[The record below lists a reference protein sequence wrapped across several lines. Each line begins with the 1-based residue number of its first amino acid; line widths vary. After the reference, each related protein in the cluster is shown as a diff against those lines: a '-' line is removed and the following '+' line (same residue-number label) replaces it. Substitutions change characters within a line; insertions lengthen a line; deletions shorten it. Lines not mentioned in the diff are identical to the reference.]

1 MVLEQADKSDMAEGT
16 EATVEAD
23 QEPPTISVTEDTPA
37 SSEPDVEITTEEPEV
52 EEELPK
58 ADEDKPQVLFLKDS
72 INIIIFAYLLTR
84 CMWIEMGRHLLVEIT
99 LKWPFVIG
107 LNLLT
112 NCSVGYPIWSS
123 NTRK

>member
-52 EEELPK
+52 EEELSK

-72 INIIIFAYLLTR
+72 INIIIVAYLLTR

-99 LKWPFVIG
+99 LK
-107 LNLLT
+107 
-112 NCSVGYPIWSS
+112 
-123 NTRK
+123 